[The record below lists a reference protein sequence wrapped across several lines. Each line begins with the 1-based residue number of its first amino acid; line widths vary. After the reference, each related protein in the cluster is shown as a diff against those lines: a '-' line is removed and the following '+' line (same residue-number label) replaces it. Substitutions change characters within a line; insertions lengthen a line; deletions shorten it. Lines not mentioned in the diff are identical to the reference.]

1 MAFQGF
7 GFLRGIRMRGFRVIW
22 FAFVCLP
29 GVLGAQQAATSPPP
43 DDRFKSDILLVAPHP
58 DDESTIAGYLARASL
73 DEHRRI
79 TVVFTTRGDAGSNLI
94 GNEAGNALGEI
105 REA

>member
-1 MAFQGF
+1 MEPRMNHGPS
-7 GFLRGIRMRGFRVIW
+7 GLIRGIRMRGC
-22 FAFVCLP
+22 CLVALA
-29 GVLGAQQAATSPPP
+29 GACLATRMSAQQIATSPSP

-58 DDESTIAGYLARASL
+58 DDESTIAGYLARAAL

-94 GNEAGNALGEI
+94 GNEAGNALG
-105 REA
+105 